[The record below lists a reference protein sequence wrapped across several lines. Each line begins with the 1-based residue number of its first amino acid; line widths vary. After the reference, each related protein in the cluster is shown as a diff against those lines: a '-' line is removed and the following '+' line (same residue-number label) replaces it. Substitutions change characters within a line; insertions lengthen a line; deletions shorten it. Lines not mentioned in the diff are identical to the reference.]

1 MVKVS
6 LYIYDLSKGMASQLS
21 LPLLGKKIDGIWH
34 TSIVVFD
41 KEYFFGGDGISDCTP
56 CGTILGPPDE
66 TIILGE
72 TTISKN
78 VFHEYLTG
86 LSQKTF
92 SSEKYHLF
100 NHNCNTFSNEVSQFL
115 TGKKI
120 PSYITNL
127 PLEVMSTPFGAMIGQ
142 FFENVRVQ
150 PQISDNF
157 HEFGG
162 LSSSSSETNLDHY
175 IGSDRPAISEINMSA
190 TNETFSHTEIK
201 HKLKIYEDNTEFV
214 QCLNHLK
221 LNFENCSATLD
232 KLRDVVDGI
241 DFGFE
246 ETTRKEIT
254 VTLSSLCKEMR
265 SEENEF
271 VESFKSLLVVLRSC
285 AIVIPKLF
293 KYAEGDEVILQVV
306 NKLQRGNFTEIKLLR
321 LQFITNL
328 LSVYELRNHLLAINS
343 LLRTIV
349 NLVVSSILDGPGVKI
364 KEAGCCLAYSL
375 SIVKINE
382 DHTFEISS
390 ALLHV
395 IADLT
400 ESTEARKYCIE
411 ALKCFMKKS
420 DQVSE
425 LASMIVPSI
434 YELELR

>member
-21 LPLLGKKIDGIWH
+21 LPLLGKKIDGVWH

-86 LSQKTF
+86 LSKKTF
-92 SSEKYHLF
+92 
-100 NHNCNTFSNEVSQFL
+100 
-115 TGKKI
+115 
-120 PSYITNL
+120 
-127 PLEVMSTPFGAMIGQ
+127 
-142 FFENVRVQ
+142 
-150 PQISDNF
+150 
-157 HEFGG
+157 
-162 LSSSSSETNLDHY
+162 
-175 IGSDRPAISEINMSA
+175 RPTVSEINMPA

-214 QCLNHLK
+214 PCLNHLK
-221 LNFENCSATLD
+221 QNFENCSATLD

-425 LASMIVPSI
+425 LASMIVPNI
-434 YELELR
+434 YELELK